1 MKKLAVLVVTAL
13 MALCLAGC
21 DSKSPAE
28 EYMEIPEVKAFD
40 EKEYDLFL
48 EINDAFGDADCIA
61 ILEPYEE
68 LYDLSYAVV
77 YLDESLIPEGAETLH
92 MHYKDYALNQQLA
105 CFCMK
110 SAVYGIELEGYDFAA
125 SEMNKATE
133 YMNAAAESL
142 QLYIA
147 ERDRL
152 NA

>member
-1 MKKLAVLVVTAL
+1 MKKLAVIAVTAL
-13 MALCLAGC
+13 MALCLVGC

-40 EKEYDLFL
+40 EKGSDLFL
-48 EINDAFGDADCIA
+48 EINDAFGNIDSAA

-68 LYDLSYAVV
+68 YTSLAGDVV
-77 YLDESLIPEGAETLH
+77 NLDESLIPDGAETLH
-92 MHYKDYALNQQLA
+92 GYYKDYVYNEYMA
-105 CFCMK
+105 CSLMK
-110 SAVYGIELEGYDFAA
+110 AAVTSMERNGYDFAV
-125 SEMNKATE
+125 S
-133 YMNAAAESL
+133 YMNESQQYMETSTESL